1 MRNRAWEQ
9 LVSRREVPRARYYS
23 GHLYDLR
30 AQVMAGLGRR
40 PRNLIAKYYS
50 GHPVD
55 LRARVMA
62 GWGNA

>member
-1 MRNRAWEQ
+1 M
-9 LVSRREVPRARYYS
+9 SRREVPRARYYS
-23 GHLYDLR
+23 GHLDDLR

-50 GHPVD
+50 GHPDD

-62 GWGNA
+62 GWGKA